1 MLRMSVQFSIIT
13 PSLGRRPKAL
23 ALALE
28 SVATSLAH
36 ARGTG
41 LQLEAEML
49 IGFDGHRP
57 ETFVPPEFVRSFNF
71 PFRGSFGNEIRD
83 ALLKLARG
91 ERVLFLDDDNAFA
104 PEALAVFSR
113 HMAEDLVIARI
124 DTSRAFAEPY
134 LPRTLPSGERVA
146 QGNVDP
152 LCLSVRTEFARNWG
166 RGWENKGGYESDY
179 LNILRYYRRAASV
192 VFLDDVVGVYD
203 AGRGLDETGV
213 NPRQAVACDVV
224 RAGKELPSAAPWRTH
239 G

>member
-1 MLRMSVQFSIIT
+1 M
-13 PSLGRRPKAL
+13 
-23 ALALE
+23 E

-36 ARGTG
+36 ARGMG

-57 ETFVPPEFVRSFNF
+57 ETFDPPEFVRSFDF

-83 ALLKLARG
+83 ALLKVARG
-91 ERVLFLDDDNAFA
+91 ERVLFLDDDNVFS
-104 PEALAVFSR
+104 PEALAVFSM
-113 HMAEDLVIARI
+113 HVAEDLVIARI

-134 LPRTLPSGERVA
+134 LPRALPSGELVA
-146 QGNVDP
+146 QGNIDP

-203 AGRGLDETGV
+203 AGRDLDETGM
-213 NPRQAVACDVV
+213 NPRQTAACAVV
-224 RAGKELPSAAPWRTH
+224 RTEKELPSAAPWRTH